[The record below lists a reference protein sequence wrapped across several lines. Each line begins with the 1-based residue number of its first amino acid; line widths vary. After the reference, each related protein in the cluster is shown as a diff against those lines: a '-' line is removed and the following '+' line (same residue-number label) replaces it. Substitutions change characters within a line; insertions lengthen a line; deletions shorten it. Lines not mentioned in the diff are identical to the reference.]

1 MNPDLGRL
9 KPYPFERLAGL
20 LRGVEPAAGRD
31 PISLSIGEPRHPTPA
46 LVSEA
51 LIAHLHTLSVYPS
64 TRGIPAL
71 RQAIAT
77 WLTRRFALPQGAIDP
92 ERQILPVNGTRE
104 ALFAFAQMAIDRTR
118 DALVL
123 MPNPFYQI
131 YEGAA
136 LLAGSRTT
144 CPAWPSMA
152 SCPTSR
158 PSRLTPGGGV
168 RSCICALPATR
179 PARWS
184 RSTSSPA

>member
-64 TRGIPAL
+64 TRGMPAL

-77 WLTRRFALPQGAIDP
+77 WLPGVSP
-92 ERQILPVNGTRE
+92 
-104 ALFAFAQMAIDRTR
+104 
-118 DALVL
+118 
-123 MPNPFYQI
+123 
-131 YEGAA
+131 
-136 LLAGSRTT
+136 
-144 CPAWPSMA
+144 CP
-152 SCPTSR
+152 R
-158 PSRLTPGGGV
+158 V
-168 RSCICALPATR
+168 RSTPS
-179 PARWS
+179 ARYS
-184 RSTSSPA
+184 RSTAPARPCSPSPRRPSTAPATHWC